1 MRRPVPT
8 IVVLAT
14 ILLNACA
21 SDSGSDAGRDPA
33 AVAPPA
39 FEPEIS
45 VEERETVTRVV
56 DALDGFLR
64 RNDIPAGAVAV
75 GHEGRRIGSG
85 GIGRTAGEPAPLAS
99 LSKAITAVCTV
110 ETLANAGVPLSSPIG
125 TLLADLFERTD
136 VADAR
141 LADITVAQLIGHDSG
156 LRDDHVI
163 RHYRR
168 FGMFDEEQQEAQ
180 FATIASVE
188 LVGEPGSGY
197 RYSNANYLILGLVI
211 EAVGGRPHDEA
222 CLDTVLRPA
231 GVDSASLSRDWRS
244 ESSFGGWEL
253 SASDHLA
260 FADTWFRGA
269 TVARLELATREVE
282 TTVNDDTSYGLG
294 VLMRPSGSSV
304 NRWHDGSFL
313 WDDGT
318 VRASYGAFFAA
329 FANGYTVSLNY
340 ARDAGDGR
348 GAEIDGL
355 VFDAVHTP
363 AGASATGR

>member
-1 MRRPVPT
+1 M
-8 IVVLAT
+8 
-14 ILLNACA
+14 
-21 SDSGSDAGRDPA
+21 
-33 AVAPPA
+33 
-39 FEPEIS
+39 
-45 VEERETVTRVV
+45 
-56 DALDGFLR
+56 
-64 RNDIPAGAVAV
+64 
-75 GHEGRRIGSG
+75 
-85 GIGRTAGEPAPLAS
+85 
-99 LSKAITAVCTV
+99 
-110 ETLANAGVPLSSPIG
+110 
-125 TLLADLFERTD
+125 LADLFERTD

-168 FGMFDEEQQEAQ
+168 FGTFDEEQQEAQ
-180 FATIASVE
+180 FATIASLE
-188 LVGEPGSGY
+188 LAGEPGSGY

-211 EAVGGRPHDEA
+211 EAVGGRPHDEV

-231 GVDSASLSRDWRS
+231 EVESASLSRDWRS

-260 FADTWFRGA
+260 FVDTWFRGA
-269 TVARLELATREVE
+269 TAARLELATEEVK
-282 TTVNDDTSYGLG
+282 TALNDDTSYGLG

-348 GAEIDGL
+348 GAEIDRL
-355 VFDAVHTP
+355 VFEAVHAP
-363 AGASATGR
+363 ADTSATGR